1 MLPPT
6 TAIQWSHQLPPLT
19 AATHQRHQ
27 LLMYQI
33 PPPTIVS
40 GAVADAAASVVVGC
54 GGWVL
59 TVGVRGGGWVV
70 FLAVVGV
77 GGNSGVGL

>member
-6 TAIQWSHQLPPLT
+6 TATQWSHQLPPLT
-19 AATHQRHQ
+19 AATHQHHQ

-40 GAVADAAASVVVGC
+40 GAVADAAYQWWLAV
-54 GGWVL
+54 
-59 TVGVRGGGWVV
+59 GGG
-70 FLAVVGV
+70 F
-77 GGNSGVGL
+77 

>member
-1 MLPPT
+1 M
-6 TAIQWSHQLPPLT
+6 
-19 AATHQRHQ
+19 
-27 LLMYQI
+27 
-33 PPPTIVS
+33 S